1 MFFLSKLNTDQ
12 KFPSRKFYH
21 ELWNLRQVPWW
32 KQLIVAGA
40 YYGTAQLS
48 FTLTTYPGT
57 GSTPIWIPGGIAV
70 GLLGIWGYPLWLG
83 IMLGVL
89 ITELVAY
96 KGLLNFN
103 NLIMTILIVAVVTVG
118 KVLALSWSESLT
130 GKRYFL
136 HRPKDTVKFVIFGC
150 FLSHVPVGLLCPFIL
165 YLFGKIPGE
174 LYPQIAITWWLSD
187 AFGILLLAPLITA
200 WYQQINQF
208 IASLSQQWL
217 EAISILCL
225 TLVISQ
231 FIVNGHHTEY
241 LLVPILVWSAF
252 RFKELGA
259 TLIMFMVTVIIVV
272 YTVQGYSS
280 FARKSINDSLLLLQS
295 FIGSIGI
302 TTLILNGVLNEKEHS
317 KHKLYEANRALVD
330 QNLRLQELDHQKEI
344 ERQEREK
351 ILKDYGAAL
360 EQQLALVKAKEAAE
374 TATRAKSQFLANMS
388 HEIRTPMNGVIAVAD
403 LLAMSNLDPE
413 QRDLVDTIRDSG
425 NTLLTIIND
434 ILDFSKIE
442 SEKLHLEELPFYF
455 EDVLKSVYNLF
466 YRQALAKK
474 INLNYFIDP
483 DFPKNRLLGDAP
495 RLRQILLNLIGNAL
509 KFTERG
515 NISIIVQTKAIFCDA
530 REDSGAKTYQIMV
543 QIKDSGIGIKPEQ
556 IKRLFKP
563 FTQADNSISRKYGG
577 TGLGL
582 AISKKLVNLMGG
594 KIWVQ
599 SLNSLGGDLPDQWFI
614 DDFRSE
620 FNFKSTLDHEFD
632 EKLDQRFDQKF
643 DQKFDHGEA
652 RVIAKVEQLDSAWSV
667 NEEIVTEL
675 SQENL
680 NGTKQGSTFYF
691 TFTASEVLACDL
703 LPSDSMS
710 KLTVDT
716 SKVSQLQI
724 LVAEDNKFNQK
735 VIVLALKKIGYS
747 TDLANNGLEVLNM
760 MGQKVYDVI
769 FMDIQMPD
777 MDGITATI
785 HIRQSANY
793 QPYIIALTAN
803 ILEENRQKCLEAGV
817 NTFITKPIIM
827 NELVKVLDHAQSI
840 KGL

>member
-1 MFFLSKLNTDQ
+1 MFFLSKLNTNN
-12 KFPSRKFYH
+12 KFSNRKFCH
-21 ELWNLRQVPWW
+21 ELWNLRQVAWW
-32 KQLIVAGA
+32 KQLIVAMA
-40 YYGTAQLS
+40 YYVTAQLS

-96 KGLLNFN
+96 KGLLSFN
-103 NLIMTILIVAVVTVG
+103 NLIMTILIVTVVTVG
-118 KVLALSWSESLT
+118 KVLALYWSELLT

-150 FLSHVPVGLLCPFIL
+150 FLSHIPVGLLCPFIL

-174 LYPQIAITWWLSD
+174 LYPQIAVTWWLSD

-200 WYQQINQF
+200 WHQQINEF
-208 IASLSQQWL
+208 ITSLRRQWL
-217 EAISILCL
+217 EAASILCL
-225 TLVISQ
+225 TLIISE

-259 TLIMFMVTVIIVV
+259 TLIMFIVTVIIVI

-317 KHKLYEANRALVD
+317 KHKLYEANRVLVD

-351 ILKDYGAAL
+351 ILKDYGDAL
-360 EQQLALVKAKEAAE
+360 QQQLALVEAKEAAE

-403 LLAMSNLDPE
+403 LLAMSNLDSE

-442 SEKLHLEELPFYF
+442 SENLHLEELPFYF
-455 EDVLKSVYNLF
+455 EDILKSVYNLF

-474 INLNYFIDP
+474 VNLNYFIDP
-483 DFPKNRLLGDAP
+483 DFPKSRLLGDAP

-509 KFTERG
+509 KFTEQG
-515 NISIIVQTKAIFCDA
+515 SISIIVQTKVIFCDA
-530 REDSGAKTYQIMV
+530 IKDSGAKTYQIMV
-543 QIKDSGIGIKPEQ
+543 QIKDSGIGIKSEQ

-599 SLNSLGGDLPDQWFI
+599 SLNCLGGDPPDQWFV
-614 DDFRSE
+614 DDFKSE
-620 FNFKSTLDHEFD
+620 FNFKSDFELGE
-632 EKLDQRFDQKF
+632 EQVMQKIK
-643 DQKFDHGEA
+643 Q
-652 RVIAKVEQLDSAWSV
+652 IDSAWSV
-667 NEEIVTEL
+667 N
-675 SQENL
+675 QESL
-680 NGTKQGSTFYF
+680 NESRQGSNFYF

-703 LPSDSMS
+703 LPSNSVS
-710 KLTVDT
+710 KPTVDT
-716 SKVSQLQI
+716 SKVSNLQI

-735 VIVLALKKIGYS
+735 VIVLALKKIGYG

-760 MGQKVYDVI
+760 IRQKTYDVI

-785 HIRQSANY
+785 NIRQSESY

-827 NELVKVLDHAQSI
+827 HELVKVLDHAQSI